1 MIDMPDTDRQ
11 NSTLVCVHKE
21 SVCICASIAWEKHRS
36 DRSDYGDVFK
46 DQIALYP
53 AIPLKKR

>member
-21 SVCICASIAWEKHRS
+21 SVCICASIARENHGS
-36 DRSDYGDVFK
+36 DRSDYANVFK

-53 AIPLKKR
+53 AMSLKKR